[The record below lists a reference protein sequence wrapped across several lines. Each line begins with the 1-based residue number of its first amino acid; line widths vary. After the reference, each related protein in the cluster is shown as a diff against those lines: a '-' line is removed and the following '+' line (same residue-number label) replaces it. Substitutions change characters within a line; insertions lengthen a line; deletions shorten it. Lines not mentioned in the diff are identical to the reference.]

1 MPDVLVRTDPATITD
16 GIDATAWLRGLL
28 SYGVEE
34 RLLLPVLLYRQH
46 LQRHERLPFALYSAV
61 ASLSLV
67 VVITDIGVRTV

>member
-34 RLLLPVLLYRQH
+34 RLLLPVLLYRAARDAGISDRSTMTSTE
-46 LQRHERLPFALYSAV
+46 LRAAL
-61 ASLSLV
+61 ASN
-67 VVITDIGVRTV
+67 